1 MPTAEEVGIRICCH
15 PDDPPF
21 PLLGLPRIMSTEAD
35 YAAILDAVDS
45 PANGITLCSGSLGAR
60 PDNDLP
66 GMMRRLGDRVHF
78 LHLRNVKREGRRR
91 CAARSTR
98 PSISAATPTW
108 WR

>member
-1 MPTAEEVGIRICCH
+1 
-15 PDDPPF
+15 
-21 PLLGLPRIMSTEAD
+21 MSTEAD
-35 YAAILDAVDS
+35 YAAMIAAVDS

-78 LHLRNVKREGRRR
+78 LHLRNVTRETDAS
-91 CAARSTR
+91 AARSTR
-98 PSISAATPTW
+98 PSTSAATPTW